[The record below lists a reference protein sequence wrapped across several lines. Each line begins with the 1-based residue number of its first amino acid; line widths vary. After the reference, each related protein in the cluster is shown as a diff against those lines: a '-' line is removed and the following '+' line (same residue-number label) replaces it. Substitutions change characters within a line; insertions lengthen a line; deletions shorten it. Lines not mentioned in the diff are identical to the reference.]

1 VVLVDDVLANPC
13 HGVRLDVGEESLDPV
28 QTIDSRAAAAWTTRC
43 GGFPPLL
50 HLRNRISD
58 NVGVGVRSR

>member
-1 VVLVDDVLANPC
+1 VVLVDDVLADPR
-13 HGVRLDVGEESLDPV
+13 HGVRLDVGEESLYPV
-28 QTIDSRAAAAWTTRC
+28 QTVDSGAAAMWTARC

-50 HLRNRISD
+50 RLRNQISD